1 MSALISQR
9 TSGRSEIKVFT
20 SKEAVG
26 AAAAEAAASFL
37 VRALREREEAH
48 LIVATGNSQLETVKC
63 LAQTRD
69 IEWSRVEVFHMD
81 EYIGIPSGHPASFR
95 RWIKEKLADIVHPG
109 LVRYIEGDAADLQEE
124 CTRYGGLLSGT
135 PIDVC
140 LLGIGENG
148 HLAFNDPHTADFNDP
163 MVMKFVT
170 LDDIS
175 RRQQVGEGH
184 FPSLADVPTQAL
196 TLTIP
201 TLMKSEHIV
210 CSVPERRKAEA
221 VRNALQGPITP
232 RCPASLLRTHP
243 QVGIYLDVDSASRLD
258 DFATSA

>member
-1 MSALISQR
+1 MSALVSQR
-9 TSGRSEIKVFT
+9 TSGHSEIKVFT

-26 AAAAEAAASFL
+26 AAAAEAAAASL
-37 VRALREREEAH
+37 QRALQVRQKAR
-48 LIVATGNSQLETVKC
+48 LIVATGNSQLETVKS
-63 LAQTRD
+63 LAQFPNID
-69 IEWSRVEVFHMD
+69 WSRIEVFHMD
-81 EYIGIPSGHPASFR
+81 EYAGIPSVHPASFR
-95 RWIKEKLADIVHPG
+95 RWIKEKLADVVHPG
-109 LVRYIEGDAADLQEE
+109 QVHYIEGDAVDPQEE
-124 CTRYGGLLSGT
+124 CARYGGLLSGA

-170 LDDIS
+170 LDDMS

-184 FPSLADVPTQAL
+184 FPRLADVPTRAL

-243 QVGIYLDVDSASRLD
+243 RAGIYLDVDSASRLD
-258 DFATSA
+258 GFATSA